1 MLSWLTAPHLATYG
15 VSKAAAWS
23 ITNGLRNELRRQGT
37 QVVAVHVGYI
47 DTDLASRIAAP
58 KLSPD
63 EVVRAVLA
71 GLEAGLDEVLVD
83 ELSRQVKQGLAA
95 DPAVYAVPR

>member
-1 MLSWLTAPHLATYG
+1 MLAANEACLAAG
-15 VSKAAAWS
+15 GSLLGRPWF
-23 ITNGLRNELRRQGT
+23 ELRRQGT

-58 KLSPD
+58 KLPPD

-71 GLEAGLDEVLVD
+71 GLEAGRDEVLVD